1 LRKCKNIRHLQALR
15 LRYSDPRHQYY
26 LLHLRLIH
34 ARPISTSWV
43 EFQVPLTIRSWKA
56 AVNYIKRRQNRA
68 SRQRIPLLPTVL
80 RVSEKVEKASEGSM
94 LSGAFSKHR
103 LQNLANAEAAR
114 KMLKEGSGKVVQK
127 YVK

>member
-1 LRKCKNIRHLQALR
+1 
-15 LRYSDPRHQYY
+15 
-26 LLHLRLIH
+26 
-34 ARPISTSWV
+34 
-43 EFQVPLTIRSWKA
+43 
-56 AVNYIKRRQNRA
+56 
-68 SRQRIPLLPTVL
+68 VL